1 MNTEIGFATTNPDI
15 HIIDQD
21 FDFRDK
27 EIGYQVLYDGEG
39 MVELELERD
48 DGVTR
53 ATAVKIIEAFDF
65 ETLPGAVIG
74 DSSGDEPLRKQVIIP
89 IEFSNPES
97 DHQAPTVAQC
107 KLLVENI
114 NERPG
119 FMVRL
124 YDFLLYKLQV
134 LYR

>member
-1 MNTEIGFATTNPDI
+1 MNTELGFATTKPDI

-39 MVELELERD
+39 MVELELERE

-53 ATAVKIIEAFDF
+53 AKAVKISEAFDF

-74 DSSGDEPLRKQVIIP
+74 DAGGEEPLKKQVIIP
-89 IEFSNPES
+89 IQFSNPES
-97 DHQAPTVAQC
+97 DHDAVTVAQC

-119 FMVRL
+119 FLSSVSLFDVFMT
-124 YDFLLYKLQV
+124 
-134 LYR
+134 